1 LSKSI
6 EICLIYTSKL
16 FANEF
21 PGIKLLIPY
30 YFEIIQ
36 HIFVLSK
43 KDFLCKKSHSEF
55 ITNALLHV
63 TRVSDLKTYIDLLK
77 NSCITLLK
85 SMYGII
91 KKYGEMKI
99 LFHGKSVQLNDY
111 KQNIL
116 DFIQYMVF
124 DYEKNLQLKL
134 KNNTPTTTKKS
145 KEDLED
151 SQDFKNN
158 FFALVLYII
167 KDLVS
172 KDLDFF
178 KVYNFFF

>member
-1 LSKSI
+1 
-6 EICLIYTSKL
+6 
-16 FANEF
+16 
-21 PGIKLLIPY
+21 
-30 YFEIIQ
+30 
-36 HIFVLSK
+36 
-43 KDFLCKKSHSEF
+43 
-55 ITNALLHV
+55 
-63 TRVSDLKTYIDLLK
+63 
-77 NSCITLLK
+77 
-85 SMYGII
+85 MYGII